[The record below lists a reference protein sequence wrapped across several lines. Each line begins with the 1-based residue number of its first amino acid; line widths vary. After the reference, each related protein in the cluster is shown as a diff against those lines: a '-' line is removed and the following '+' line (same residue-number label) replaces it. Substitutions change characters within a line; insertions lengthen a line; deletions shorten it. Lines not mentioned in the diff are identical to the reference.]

1 MASDQI
7 YLGNPLLKKA
17 NVQIDFTKEQV
28 QEFIKCKEDP
38 VYFTKNYVKIV
49 SLDEGLVPFKMW
61 DFQTELIEKFHNN
74 RFNIAKLPRQTGKS
88 TTVVSYLLHYLIFN
102 DNVNVLVY
110 DLTLIIGNIVI
121 FQQVFANIEV
131 MPFDLALCIFN
142 GAIDHLV
149 LNGFTASIVELV
161 HHVAD
166 GLRYEDAHQIIVQR
180 QIESAGSRIALTP
193 GSAPELVVDTT
204 GLVARSADNV

>member
-28 QEFIKCKEDP
+28 EEFIKCKNDP

-102 DNVNVLVY
+102 DNVNVGILANKASTAR
-110 DLTLIIGNIVI
+110 DLLARLATAYENLPNWIQQGVVVWNKGNI
-121 FQQVFANIEV
+121 
-131 MPFDLALCIFN
+131 PP
-142 GAIDHLV
+142 
-149 LNGFTASIVELV
+149 
-161 HHVAD
+161 
-166 GLRYEDAHQIIVQR
+166 R
-180 QIESAGSRIALTP
+180 
-193 GSAPELVVDTT
+193 
-204 GLVARSADNV
+204 